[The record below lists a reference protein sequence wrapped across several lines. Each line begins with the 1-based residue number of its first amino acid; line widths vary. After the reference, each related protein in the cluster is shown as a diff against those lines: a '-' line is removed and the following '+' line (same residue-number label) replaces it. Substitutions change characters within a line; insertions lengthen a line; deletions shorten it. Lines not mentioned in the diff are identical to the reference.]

1 MVAKQSAGT
10 KPKPAAAVDAAGTAK
25 APLKPK
31 ESIKVFARFRP
42 LEPGAELARDLL
54 AYEPDGSLL
63 VPAVDVP
70 LRFRRVDEGG

>member
-1 MVAKQSAGT
+1 MLAAILRRYEVTIADDRHGGGAG
-10 KPKPAAAVDAAGTAK
+10 
-25 APLKPK
+25 
-31 ESIKVFARFRP
+31 
-42 LEPGAELARDLL
+42 EPSAELVRDLL